1 MGEVDLL
8 VFEEGSADLPGA
20 VDDAHLHEDAPPA
33 GNVEV
38 KVVAHGAH
46 EQSSLLQQT
55 EQQHRQVQRL
65 RTQKNSR

>member
-1 MGEVDLL
+1 
-8 VFEEGSADLPGA
+8 
-20 VDDAHLHEDAPPA
+20 
-33 GNVEV
+33 VEV

-46 EQSSLLQQT
+46 EQSSLLQQS